1 MKLVIN
7 LVLLPEASSAS
18 KTIWKSKETSS
29 FCCFFLTHVALGGET
44 MLVSVLFIKTSIF
57 FIGFSSGG
65 IVKYQHLTASTGFSV
80 VLGIF

>member
-29 FCCFFLTHVALGGET
+29 VCCFFDTCR
-44 MLVSVLFIKTSIF
+44 
-57 FIGFSSGG
+57 SGRG
-65 IVKYQHLTASTGFSV
+65 NNAS
-80 VLGIF
+80 